1 MVADAVF
8 HKVGSACFFFYFLI
22 PFSPVIQGNQGDFL
36 DLQRRVIEV
45 YKQHRSAVV
54 RIKAQREELNPAE
67 SKPHLRL
74 TIGSGFFISKDGHV
88 LTNASLIYQM
98 DKILVQFEKSREF
111 PAEVVGKDLVS
122 NIALLKIKTLP
133 EGATFVQLDDS
144 PTLPQIGHMV
154 LTLTCPLQ
162 FSASPALGLVT
173 GHENTI
179 GRRTFPTT
187 ILRTNIRALPG
198 DSGSPLFGLD
208 GKFLGINVAS
218 IQEIQSTCVFP
229 SRATKRIL
237 DDLLLSGKAEYG
249 TIGLK
254 VTQRHDPVHG
264 FGLVVTDV
272 LPDLPSKDAGL
283 QKDDWIKSSIHGPIK
298 TLGDLQNALFFT
310 RVDQFLKLTVDRNG
324 KTMELSVPVV
334 RMKQQAS
341 TAVPKAVPSPSPGN

>member
-1 MVADAVF
+1 LVADAVF
-8 HKVGSACFFFYFLI
+8 YKVGASFFFIYFLI
-22 PFSPVIQGNQGDFL
+22 SFSPVVQGNQGDFL
-36 DLQRRVIEV
+36 GLQRRVIEV
-45 YKQHRSAVV
+45 YKQHRFAVV
-54 RIKAQREELNPAE
+54 RIKAQRKELNPAE

-88 LTNASLIYQM
+88 LTNGSLIYQM

-111 PAEVVGKDLVS
+111 PAEVVGRDLIS
-122 NIALLKIKTLP
+122 NIALLKIKNLP
-133 EGATFVQLDDS
+133 KGATFVQLDDT
-144 PTLPQIGHMV
+144 PALPQIGHMA

-254 VTQRHDPVHG
+254 VTQLYDPVHG

-272 LPDLPSKDAGL
+272 LADLPSREAGL

-310 RVDQFLKLTVDRNG
+310 RVGQFLKLTVDRDG
-324 KTMELSVPVV
+324 KTIEFSVAVV

-341 TAVPKAVPSPSPGN
+341 TAIPKEVPGPSGN

>member
-1 MVADAVF
+1 MSVADVVSNQ
-8 HKVGSACFFFYFLI
+8 VGICGFFFCFLI
-22 PFSPVIQGNQGDFL
+22 SFSSFIQADQGDFL
-36 DLQRRVIEV
+36 GLQKRVIAV
-45 YKQHRSAVV
+45 HKQHSSAVV

-88 LTNASLIYQM
+88 LTNGSLIYQM
-98 DKILVQFEKSREF
+98 DKILVQFEESREF

-122 NIALLKIKTLP
+122 NIALLKIKNLP
-133 EGATFVQLDDS
+133 KDATFVQLDDS
-144 PTLPQIGHMV
+144 PTLPQVGYMA
-154 LTLTCPLQ
+154 LALTCPLQ
-162 FSASPALGLVT
+162 FSASPSLGLVT

-208 GKFLGINVAS
+208 GKFIGINVAS

-237 DDLLLSGKAEYG
+237 DDLLLSGKTEYG

-254 VTQRHDPVHG
+254 VTQLHDPVRG
-264 FGLVVTDV
+264 FGLIVTDV
-272 LPDLPSKDAGL
+272 LPDLPSKNVGL
-283 QKDDWIKSSIHGPIK
+283 QKDDWIKSSIQGPIK

-310 RVDQFLKLTVDRNG
+310 RVGQFLKLTVDRAG
-324 KTMELSVPVV
+324 KNIEFSVPVV
-334 RMKQQAS
+334 RMKQQTS
-341 TAVPKAVPSPSPGN
+341 NTSPKQLSKPSGN

>member
-1 MVADAVF
+1 LVTDAVS
-8 HKVGSACFFFYFLI
+8 HKVGTFSFFFYFLI
-22 PFSPVIQGNQGDFL
+22 TFSPVIQGEQGDFL
-36 DLQRRVIEV
+36 GLQRRVIEV
-45 YKQHRSAVV
+45 YNQHRFAVV
-54 RIKAQREELNPAE
+54 RIKAQRKELNPAE
-67 SKPHLRL
+67 SKPHIRL

-88 LTNASLIYQM
+88 LTNGSLIYQM

-111 PAEVVGKDLVS
+111 PAEVVGRDLIS
-122 NIALLKIKTLP
+122 NIALLKIKNLP
-133 EGATFVQLDDS
+133 KGATFVQLDDS
-144 PTLPQIGHMV
+144 PALPQIGHMA

-229 SRATKRIL
+229 ARATKRIL
-237 DDLLLSGKAEYG
+237 DDLLLSGKTEYG

-254 VTQRHDPVHG
+254 VTQLHDPVHG

-272 LPDLPSKDAGL
+272 LADLPSRDAGL

-310 RVDQFLKLTVDRNG
+310 RVGQFLKLTVDRDG
-324 KTMELSVPVV
+324 KTIEFSVAVV

-341 TAVPKAVPSPSPGN
+341 IAIPKEVPGPSGN